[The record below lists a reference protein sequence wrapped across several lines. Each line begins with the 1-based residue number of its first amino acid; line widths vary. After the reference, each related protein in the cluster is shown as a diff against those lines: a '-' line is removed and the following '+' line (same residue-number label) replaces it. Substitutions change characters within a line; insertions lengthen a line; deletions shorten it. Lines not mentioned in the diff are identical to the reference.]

1 MGYKM
6 EADSEILA
14 EAMRIQTIDQLVRD
28 KENLEA
34 ELRKIIT
41 KLRKLAPRRTDLKM
55 PVLTLPK
62 YLRLKSER
70 DHTTLEKLRV
80 AVTAGLFD
88 NGVLGSKVR
97 EFSQAWRKLLDD
109 LNAAEDNPRRESAE
123 AALVRLGVN
132 YTKIGTNGRKF
143 FTF

>member
-1 MGYKM
+1 M
-6 EADSEILA
+6 EADSEIVA
-14 EAMRIQTIDQLVRD
+14 EAMRIQTIDKLVRD

-34 ELRKIIT
+34 ELRSVIS
-41 KLRKLAPRRTDLKM
+41 KLRKFAPRRTDLKM

-62 YLRLKSER
+62 YLREKHSSPLIK
-70 DHTTLEKLRV
+70 KLRL
-80 AVTAGLFD
+80 AVDAGLFD
-88 NGVLGSKVR
+88 NGALGSKVR

-109 LNAAEDNPRRESAE
+109 LDAAEDNPRRESAE